1 MIDSESYETI
11 YIRNRVTSGEVQLVN
26 SAKIKKEKELNL

>member
-11 YIRNRVTSGEVQLVN
+11 YIRNRVTSGEVEVVN
-26 SAKIKKEKELNL
+26 SAKIKNGERS